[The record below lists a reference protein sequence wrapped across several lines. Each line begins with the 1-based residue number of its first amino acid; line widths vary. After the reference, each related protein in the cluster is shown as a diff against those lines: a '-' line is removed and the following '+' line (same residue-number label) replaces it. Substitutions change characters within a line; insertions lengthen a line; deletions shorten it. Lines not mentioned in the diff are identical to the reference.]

1 MSGASRALG
10 VNPRVETYERLVQFL
25 YWTQAL
31 ARHFAPAFETLHEL
45 MTWRDTARSH
55 AFSMACFGGAFVAL
69 FVKLRFVV
77 LVILFTA
84 LRHPIAGKPATAPYR
99 LALAAEN

>member
-1 MSGASRALG
+1 
-10 VNPRVETYERLVQFL
+10 
-25 YWTQAL
+25 
-31 ARHFAPAFETLHEL
+31 
-45 MTWRDTARSH
+45 
-55 AFSMACFGGAFVAL
+55 MACFGGAFVAL